1 MAKKIPFK
9 QCVCAEYTNT
19 PVATEAIMNEALERI
34 FGEYYSSKEL
44 PAINWEEFKRG
55 FKEELEHGCRGPVT
69 NVTCDNPE
77 ATAKIVLAHL
87 NEEPDYYTRHDLGVS
102 PNLKL
107 EGPTTKEKFTEAV
120 HVARAKPLVDWRTLN
135 SEFTRIM
142 NDKNYGRP

>member
-19 PVATEAIMNEALERI
+19 PLATEAIMNEALERI

-69 NVTCDNPE
+69 NITCNSSLTVQQAVAYTQAAWAFGFGYAWQEQVEYVTLP
-77 ATAKIVLAHL
+77 TWLSQYVSS
-87 NEEPDYYTRHDLGVS
+87 LG
-102 PNLKL
+102 KYF
-107 EGPTTKEKFTEAV
+107 G
-120 HVARAKPLVDWRTLN
+120 LV
-135 SEFTRIM
+135 E
-142 NDKNYGRP
+142 